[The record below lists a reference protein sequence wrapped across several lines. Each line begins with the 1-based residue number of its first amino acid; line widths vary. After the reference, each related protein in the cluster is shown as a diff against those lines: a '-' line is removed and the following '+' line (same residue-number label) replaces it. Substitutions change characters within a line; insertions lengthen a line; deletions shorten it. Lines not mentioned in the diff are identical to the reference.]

1 MKISQ
6 IFLIIAFFVLNA
18 QAQETL
24 PPVVVANTTEVSLTE
39 ICIQSLSEFQG
50 FTDKEK
56 LRAACEKTLQLEG
69 CESVQKKKIY
79 HFDKLSSKAD
89 APKILVFSLIHG
101 DETPAGSV
109 GRLWMERLH
118 EIDPRNSWRIIPILN
133 PDGVLKKTRTNG
145 NNVDLNR
152 NFPTGDWEAL
162 AQQYW
167 KSKTDSNPR
176 RYPGDQGGSEPETK
190 CALKHIEDYKPDF
203 TVSIHTPLKVLDFDG
218 PQVRFPKYTELPWRR
233 LGHFPGSLGRY
244 LWFERSRPL
253 LTLEWT
259 DTLPKKSEP
268 LERLHDVI
276 GQLVK
281 IEMSEGKIPKKVQ
294 Y

>member
-1 MKISQ
+1 M
-6 IFLIIAFFVLNA
+6 
-18 QAQETL
+18 
-24 PPVVVANTTEVSLTE
+24 
-39 ICIQSLSEFQG
+39 
-50 FTDKEK
+50 
-56 LRAACEKTLQLEG
+56 
-69 CESVQKKKIY
+69 
-79 HFDKLSSKAD
+79 
-89 APKILVFSLIHG
+89 
-101 DETPAGSV
+101 
-109 GRLWMERLH
+109 
-118 EIDPRNSWRIIPILN
+118 
-133 PDGVLKKTRTNG
+133 KKTRTNG

-176 RYPGDQGGSEPETK
+176 RYPGDTAGSEPETK
-190 CALKHIEDYKPDF
+190 CALKHIEDFKPDF

-218 PQVRFPKYTELPWRR
+218 PHVHFPKYPELPWKR

-281 IEMSEGKIPKKVQ
+281 IEMTEGKIPKKVQ
-294 Y
+294 F